1 MNMEKTFSH
10 FLNYLVRALFLI
22 IIIWSMRYLYKNW
35 DSPKLFSISLIISLG
50 LFISVFA
57 WALKKEVNKKNLFLI
72 IFFVGLIIRLLWFF
86 NIDSV
91 PISDFGI
98 MYNSG
103 KDFINGSYYMF
114 WGTHY
119 FARFPHMS
127 LTVMFFGLV
136 QQLFSNPLN
145 AIRLL
150 NIVFSM
156 SSMVAIYFIAMRIFQ
171 SQNKGIFA
179 MLFAAF
185 YPPMILYNNVF
196 CSENLAMP
204 ILLLSIL
211 MFLKSLD
218 DGIKWFI
225 VSGLLLGLTHLFRP
239 MGYIMIIGYAMYILI
254 YYKQGLKEKMLVLSS
269 LVISFITPLV
279 LTSAVLIDLG
289 IIGYPLWYGTEPPSV
304 SILKGTNISSLGR
317 WNTEDAEF
325 FGKFDEDY
333 EKIDVEAKRI
343 IKERLT
349 QTPVK
354 ELAIFFVNKYGRQ
367 WMTGDFSG
375 ASWAEAGLDD
385 LENRH
390 KYLPN
395 LYSNQ
400 SGMILRLSEIGFIY
414 FQIFH
419 ILLLALILIG
429 FYWKNTAGNKKVDLF
444 YILYCGF
451 AFQNL
456 ITESQDRYAYIAS
469 WIFVLLSITA
479 FRDKDIKDNRRDWD
493 KI

>member
-1 MNMEKTFSH
+1 MKMEKIFSH
-10 FLNYLVRALFLI
+10 FLNYLVRALFPI
-22 IIIWSMRYLYKNW
+22 ITIWSMGYLYKNW

-50 LFISVFA
+50 LLISVIA
-57 WALKKEVNKKNLFLI
+57 WALTKGVNKKNLFLI
-72 IFFVGLIIRLLWFF
+72 IFFIGLIIRLLWFF
-86 NIDSV
+86 NINSV
-91 PISDFGI
+91 PISDFRL

-103 KDFINGSYYMF
+103 KDFINGSFYMF

-127 LTVMFFGLV
+127 LTVMFFGFM
-136 QQLFSNPLN
+136 QQLFSDPLR

-156 SSMVAIYFIAMRIFQ
+156 SNMVAIYFIAKRIFHN
-171 SQNKGIFA
+171 QNKSIFA
-179 MLFAAF
+179 MLLAAF

-218 DGIKWFI
+218 DGEKWFI

-239 MGYIMIIGYAMYILI
+239 MGYIMIIGYSMYILI
-254 YYKQGLKEKMLVLSS
+254 YYKQRLKGKVLVLSS

-279 LTSAVLIDLG
+279 LTSVILINLE
-289 IIGYPLWYGTEPPSV
+289 IIEYPLWHGTEPPSV

-317 WNTEDAEF
+317 WNEEDAAV

-333 EKIDVEAKRI
+333 ERVDVEAKRI

-354 ELAIFFVNKYGRQ
+354 ELAIFFTNKYGAQ

-385 LENRH
+385 LENKH
-390 KYLPN
+390 DYLPN
-395 LYSNQ
+395 LDSNQ
-400 SGMILRLSEIGFIY
+400 SGMIFRLSEIGFIY
-414 FQIFH
+414 FQTFH
-419 ILLLALILIG
+419 ILLLVLTFIG
-429 FYWKNTAGNKKVDLF
+429 FYCRSTTGNKKIDLF
-444 YILYCGF
+444 YILFCGF
-451 AFQNL
+451 AFQYL

-469 WIFVLLSITA
+469 WIFVLLSMTA
-479 FRDKDIKDNRRDWD
+479 FRDEDINEY
-493 KI
+493 